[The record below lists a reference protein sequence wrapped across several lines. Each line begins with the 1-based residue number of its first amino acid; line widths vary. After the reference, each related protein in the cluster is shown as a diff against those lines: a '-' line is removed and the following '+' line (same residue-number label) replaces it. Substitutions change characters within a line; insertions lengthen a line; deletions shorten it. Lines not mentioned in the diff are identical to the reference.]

1 MVDNVLSAGSRSNLL
16 SLRETSRLQ
25 DRTQDRLATGRAVS
39 SVVDDALKFLGSKA
53 LSDRASD
60 LLARK
65 DGIDQDVSALRVATE
80 ATESVENLLNQ
91 TKGLLQ
97 SARSAGPEA
106 REAIAS
112 QIGTLSVQINN
123 LVNDASFQG
132 RNLLNSTESGLQTSL
147 SDRPD
152 SVLETGSVDLTSESL
167 FVDESGTA
175 LGAVAGTSKSATD
188 AFLNKL
194 GLSKSL
200 EDYESGS
207 AELNADIDTALANLD
222 STIDSVRS
230 QAESFGSSVSI
241 LEVRSDFARNTANIL
256 EEGSDKL
263 TLADLNEE
271 AANSLALQTRQQL
284 ATQSLSLSGRSESAI
299 LALFG

>member
-16 SLRETSRLQ
+16 ALRETSRLQ
-25 DRTQDRLATGRAVS
+25 DRTQDRLATGRDVS
-39 SVVDDALKFLGSKA
+39 SVVDDALKFLGAQA

-60 LLARK
+60 FLARK
-65 DGIDQDVSALRVATE
+65 DGIDQDISALRVATE
-80 ATESVENLLNQ
+80 ATESVEKLLDQ
-91 TKGLLQ
+91 TKGLLE

-112 QIGTLSVQINN
+112 QIGTLSVQIEN
-123 LVNDASFQG
+123 LVNDASYQG

-152 SVLETGSVDLTSESL
+152 SVLETDSVDLTSESL
-167 FVDESGTA
+167 YVDGNGNA
-175 LGAVAGTSKSATD
+175 LGAKAGTSKSATD
-188 AFLNKL
+188 AFLSKL

-200 EDYESGS
+200 EDFETGS
-207 AELNADIDTALANLD
+207 AELNADIDTVLANLD
-222 STIDSVRS
+222 STIGNVRS
-230 QAESFGSSVSI
+230 QAANFGSSISV
-241 LEVRSDFARNTANIL
+241 LETRSEFAQNTANIL
-256 EEGSDKL
+256 QEGSDKL

-299 LALFG
+299 LGLFN